1 MRLSIW
7 IIHVFIF
14 RPAAVVADM
23 TCNHGIRLDAIAISG
38 KHCIIQME
46 ENGFE
51 KNNHKN
57 QNDKKGKKS
66 RSIHR

>member
-7 IIHVFIF
+7 IIHVSIF
-14 RPAAVVADM
+14 HPAAVVADV
-23 TCNHGIRLDAIAISG
+23 TGNHRVRLDAITISG
-38 KHCIIQME
+38 KHRLVRME
-46 ENGFE
+46 ENGLKE
-51 KNNHKN
+51 YNHKN